1 MNPLLRLVL
10 LIAAVIG
17 VGGYALHEYLHQKT
31 EFEAKLDLARIERT
45 FDERAPAAREM
56 TQAEE
61 YGDEMRGLLKWYF
74 SAIRDH
80 DNRYPEF
87 RDHDRGWADIQH
99 KHEVGKIKGP
109 EYDAFKVNRDLV
121 MDLYKELSGSG
132 YDPVLGGSSV
142 GQHFDIWKLERVT
155 QDGKPKVRID
165 FAWWGPQF
173 KDELEERA
181 DTTAQVHHKIVNA
194 TVSALDIT
202 LEGDKPEPKEKP
214 GKKGKKGKAKAKDE
228 EQANVFH
235 GELHGGE
242 PETKIPDPGRYAD
255 LFPENVVLGPYWLDL
270 FPHEATKMHLEI
282 STVTR
287 TVQGHELLSK
297 FSWDT
302 PLKDD
307 WKLGQG
313 ETWEG
318 ATVETRDA
326 DDEGG
331 GEQAEADDK
340 PAKKGKHH

>member
-255 LFPENVVLGPYWLDL
+255 LFPENVVLGTYWLDL